1 MKRPNMETNGTELRI
16 SGVLGRLE
24 AVLERENSLIGTDAR
39 FDITASNAQKSRC
52 LYELNLLMKSME
64 PSDLPRAAGDRL
76 IRLRSVVETNA
87 TRVKAHMEAV
97 RDVTDLINEAVQA
110 AEADGTYSMDTFRP
124 AAQ

>member
-1 MKRPNMETNGTELRI
+1 METNGTELRI

-97 RDVTDLINEAVQA
+97 REVTDLINEAVQA

>member
-1 MKRPNMETNGTELRI
+1 MKRPDMETNGTELRI

-110 AEADGTYSMDTFRP
+110 AEADGTYSMETFRP